1 MQAIVFT
8 ARQQL
13 CPRLHTGADRCS
25 VNVLFTS
32 HTRSRGA
39 RGARQ
44 STCRN
49 STPDYNQQTPQR
61 IRAIGNN
68 EGCMLLK
75 GASKRHEGQEPRADE
90 WPMREDLLSLAVRWG
105 VGTGW

>member
-1 MQAIVFT
+1 M
-8 ARQQL
+8 RQL
-13 CPRLHTGADRCS
+13 KISKSITNRES
-25 VNVLFTS
+25 
-32 HTRSRGA
+32 
-39 RGARQ
+39 Q
-44 STCRN
+44 SIEKYLQEIGKEDLL
-49 STPDYNQQTPQR
+49 TPEEVET

>member
-1 MQAIVFT
+1 MIQEAGSN
-8 ARQQL
+8 ARSIESKLDELAALPTQNL
-13 CPRLHTGADRCS
+13 L
-25 VNVLFTS
+25 
-32 HTRSRGA
+32 
-39 RGARQ
+39 
-44 STCRN
+44 
-49 STPDYNQQTPQR
+49 TPEEVET